1 MTDCRKIVL
10 TRAAGVSKRRIQLSM
25 IALLSALC
33 CLTTPGQADAQGASS
48 ATAYPGGPITYIIPF
63 APGGAADPAGREFVR
78 LLAREL
84 GTRAVVQNLPGGEQ
98 SIGVSAVLAAKP
110 DGRTLGLSS
119 SGGVVVQPLIN
130 PSLPYKSR
138 ADFTPVVKM
147 TIGPYGLFVGR
158 KSPHKTW
165 ADMLAFAKA
174 NPGKLRVGTGSRLTS
189 NAFALFALE
198 QSAGISTTMVP
209 FSGGGGETVLA
220 LLTGELDAAVLS
232 VSGQTGLLKSGEL
245 RALAHTGPKGYR
257 ALPSG
262 TSFEE
267 AGLDVPFGSEFLT
280 IAPAGLPAAV
290 REKLI
295 AAATKVARSDA
306 WQAWCASNGL
316 ESDAL
321 SGDALDAW
329 LDAQIDINKR
339 MIAIAR
345 ARPN

>member
-1 MTDCRKIVL
+1 MNHHRFSLNSRARGVISSPSGTAAWVIV
-10 TRAAGVSKRRIQLSM
+10 AAISLM
-25 IALLSALC
+25 SAG
-33 CLTTPGQADAQGASS
+33 TVRSQSASS
-48 ATAYPGGPITYIIPF
+48 SSDYPGGPITYIIPF

-138 ADFTPVVKM
+138 ADYTPVVKM
-147 TIGPYGLFVGR
+147 TIGPYGLFVSR

-165 ADMLAFAKA
+165 ADMLAFAKS

-220 LLTGELDAAVLS
+220 LLSGELDAAVLS
-232 VSGQTGLLKSGEL
+232 VSGQTGLVKSGEMK
-245 RALAHTGPKGYR
+245 ALAHTGPKGYR
-257 ALPSG
+257 ALPAG

-267 AGLDVPFGSEFLT
+267 LGLNVPFGSEFLT
-280 IAPAGLPAAV
+280 IAPAGLPPAV

-295 AAATKVARSDA
+295 AAATKVANGDA
-306 WQAWCASNGL
+306 WQAWCASKGL

-329 LDAQIDINKR
+329 LDDQIEINKR

-345 ARPN
+345 ARTN